1 MTSSIFNLDSVGTGI
16 RASLITNE
24 TAFVGL
30 GVTVGST
37 DGKAINGVGDGIS
50 VNIQGT
56 VIGQAAA
63 IAFGA
68 TSNHGHNV
76 FVGKNGYVGGFTT
89 GISMASYDGSIDNR
103 GSIWSAGT
111 GIEIN
116 AKSPA
121 GVFNTTEI
129 DNSGMI
135 EGDTAVLHRNTDA
148 LYLVNT
154 GTIEGGTY
162 AFSSQGA
169 ATDTIINDGTI
180 LGDILLGRGSDR
192 YDGALG
198 LLDGTV
204 FGGDGQDFL
213 IGGKGADSFEG
224 GADAD
229 DINGGA
235 GNDYIVGDAGTDRL
249 TGGSGDDEIYGGA
262 NEDTMD
268 GGTGADFLVGGSGAD
283 LYLVDNA
290 NDSVIEAK
298 GGGTDVIFALVSFA
312 LEAGQEV
319 EQMVFAN
326 LSNTVKNVV
335 LTGNNLRQSI
345 IGGAGN
351 DTLNGGGGTDMLTG
365 LIGNDTYIIDGSD
378 TIVEAA
384 GEGIDLVKSSRAH
397 MLTVNVENLTLTGL
411 LDINGTGN
419 TLANVI
425 SGNSGKNA
433 LSGRDGDDTLNGGLG
448 LDKLAGG
455 AGKDNF
461 FFNTALSSG
470 NIDTVTDFSV
480 ANDTIR
486 LENAIF
492 TTLTKTG
499 ALAASAF
506 AGNLTGLA
514 GDASDRI
521 IYEKDT
527 GKLFYD
533 ADGNG
538 SAAGIQFALLSK
550 NLVLTQADFFVV

>member
-37 DGKAINGVGDGIS
+37 DGTAINGIGDGIS

-63 IAFGA
+63 VAFGA
-68 TSNHGHNV
+68 TSNHGNNV

-129 DNSGMI
+129 SNSGTI
-135 EGDTAVLHRNTDA
+135 EGDTAVLHKNTDA

-154 GTIEGGTY
+154 GTIEGVTY
-162 AFSSQGA
+162 AFSSQGT
-169 ATDTIINDGTI
+169 ATDTIFNDGTI
-180 LGDILLGRGSDR
+180 LGDVLLGKGSDR
-192 YDGALG
+192 YDGSLG

-249 TGGSGDDEIYGGA
+249 TGGAGDDEIYGGA

-268 GGTGADFLVGGSGAD
+268 GGTGADFLVGGAGSD

-312 LEAGQEV
+312 LEADQEV

-365 LIGNDTYIIDGSD
+365 LIGNDTYIIDGGD
-378 TIVEAA
+378 TVVEAA
-384 GEGIDLVKSSRAH
+384 GEGTDLVKSSWAH
-397 MLTVNVENLTLTGL
+397 TLAANVENLTLTGV

-419 TLANVI
+419 VLANVI
-425 SGNSGKNA
+425 TGNSGKNT

-448 LDKLAGG
+448 LDKLLGG
-455 AGKDNF
+455 AGKDSF

-470 NIDTVTDFSV
+470 NIDTITDFSV
-480 ANDTIR
+480 ADDTIR

-492 TTLTKTG
+492 TALSKTG
-499 ALAASAF
+499 ALAAPAF
-506 AGNLTGLA
+506 ASNLTGLA

-521 IYEKDT
+521 VYEKDT

-533 ADGNG
+533 ADGSG

-550 NLVLTQADFFVV
+550 NLVLTEADFIVV